1 MTGMAKR
8 GISSAIAIAAR
19 VVCLV
24 VAAAVVMV
32 PSVALAHWH
41 ADPPVSIRAV
51 VGHVSDEVAWDAARG
66 SEVALANLYSQ
77 RHPTSIGRTIE
88 MSPARHSDECSSRGI
103 DVPAHAAP
111 DALAGISVP
120 AVQDCLADVQTCSGQ
135 GAVAGREQGMATYPE
150 HARTKDAFARPVRVG
165 SADPAQRVAMSQMSV
180 RYADRHAVAAPGEV
194 ADCREAVAAT
204 RRGWTMDAPG
214 QTLSVERAI
223 LSQAQPTS
231 LLAQADSRALDA
243 GRLHDPAT
251 RIMAAACVGEANS
264 ATAANPDLGKADTRF
279 GRFHSRGLCT
289 YRVTV

>member
-1 MTGMAKR
+1 MNA
-8 GISSAIAIAAR
+8 
-19 VVCLV
+19 
-24 VAAAVVMV
+24 
-32 PSVALAHWH
+32 P
-41 ADPPVSIRAV
+41 RA
-51 VGHVSDEVAWDAARG
+51 G
-66 SEVALANLYSQ
+66 SMYLRLP
-77 RHPTSIGRTIE
+77 RRMP
-88 MSPARHSDECSSRGI
+88 SPASLCLRYRTAWPTFRRVLARALSLDESKGW
-103 DVPAHAAP
+103 
-111 DALAGISVP
+111 
-120 AVQDCLADVQTCSGQ
+120 Q
-135 GAVAGREQGMATYPE
+135 
-150 HARTKDAFARPVRVG
+150 RTLSMRVRKDAFARPVRVG
-165 SADPAQRVAMSQMSV
+165 SADPAQRVAISQMSV

-264 ATAANPDLGKADTRF
+264 ATATNPELGKADTRF